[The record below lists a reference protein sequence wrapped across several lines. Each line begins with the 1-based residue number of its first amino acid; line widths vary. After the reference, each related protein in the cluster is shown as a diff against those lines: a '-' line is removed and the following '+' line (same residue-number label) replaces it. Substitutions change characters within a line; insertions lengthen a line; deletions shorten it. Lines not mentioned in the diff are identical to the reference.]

1 MLPAESVQ
9 PDTYVDGWTE
19 LNIDWFSG
27 PFIVDSIDT
36 TQGILTEVPNPNWWG
51 EKPLLDK
58 LIFRVVSPDAVP
70 TAYANGELD
79 AFDIGV
85 DPNGFQIAN
94 TTPGGTVR
102 AAAGPNWRHITFNT
116 TAGLLADQT
125 IRQAIVRSLDRAD
138 IGSSDLAGIPWP
150 AKPLNN
156 HIFVEN
162 QAGYVDNAGD
172 FAYDPDRAMS
182 DLDAAGWVA
191 GSDGIREKDGQRLTV
206 NFSQL
211 VGVPVSEN
219 EARLVQ
225 SQLAEVGIEVN
236 IVDVPIEDFYNVLD
250 SRDFQLIAFTW
261 VGTPFPFRFDQIFG
275 NCSDSNY
282 SNSFIPGF
290 DELVNKIGST
300 LDVVERTALANQADV
315 MLWDYVSTLP
325 LYQRPDLAAI
335 NANVANYGAFGF
347 QTPVKW
353 EDVGWMS

>member
-1 MLPAESVQ
+1 M
-9 PDTYVDGWTE
+9 
-19 LNIDWFSG
+19 
-27 PFIVDSIDT
+27 
-36 TQGILTEVPNPNWWG
+36 
-51 EKPLLDK
+51 
-58 LIFRVVSPDAVP
+58 VSPDAVP

-79 AFDIGV
+79 AFDIGL

-116 TAGLLADQT
+116 TAGLIADQT

-138 IGSSDLAGIPWP
+138 IGASDLAGIPWP

-172 FAYDPDRAMS
+172 FAFDPDRAMS

-236 IVDVPIEDFYNVLD
+236 IVDVPVEDFSNVLD
-250 SRDFQLIAFTW
+250 RRRLPADRLHLDRHAVPVRGSSRSSATAP
-261 VGTPFPFRFDQIFG
+261 TATSRTRTSP
-275 NCSDSNY
+275 
-282 SNSFIPGF
+282 
-290 DELVNKIGST
+290 GST
-300 LDVVERTALANQADV
+300 SS
-315 MLWDYVSTLP
+315 STRSARRSTSP
-325 LYQRPDLAAI
+325 SAPRSPTRP
-335 NANVANYGAFGF
+335 
-347 QTPVKW
+347 T
-353 EDVGWMS
+353 